1 MTKQQILYCDYQNC
15 KFYYN
20 NSPNNLGCQLEDNME
35 INFQIDEEDINLQLC
50 PCFKHK

>member
-1 MTKQQILYCDYQNC
+1 MTEKQIFYCDFQNC

-20 NSPNNLGCQLEDNME
+20 NSPDDIGCQLEDNME

-50 PCFKHK
+50 PCFKQN